1 MSIPHLVE
9 AKELRQHGSRIGRA
23 GMSQRVLI
31 LVNDFVKNDGSYK
44 GAMELAGRLRAITI
58 AAKCDQY
65 WSEKVNRGYEKERF
79 DITKF
84 DAMPVDDE

>member
-9 AKELRQHGSRIGRA
+9 AKELRKQGKRIGRA

-58 AAKCDQY
+58 AAKCDDY
-65 WSEKVNRGYEKERF
+65 WSQKVNHGYTNELF

-84 DAMPVDDE
+84 EALPVEEE